1 MLCHPSKAAGGRAD
15 SKARG
20 QGEAHVWGRK
30 AGTVSR
36 SAFAVSRAVHGE
48 EDACP
53 SILWALPICK
63 VFEAAHAVFQEAVL
77 ESSGH
82 LARRQ
87 LGHGDVAVLG
97 VQLPAQAHKVAVAS
111 LDAELRLLVLR
122 VRRLCESPPPDG
134 PASERDGSEHDRSGA
149 WEHVQGEG
157 EGEGHG
163 HGAIRSWHDS
173 REALPHS
180 QRLAATRAPNGRTL
194 FALSRLRRPPRA
206 SVLDCLS
213 RLLLFSS

>member
-1 MLCHPSKAAGGRAD
+1 M
-15 SKARG
+15 
-20 QGEAHVWGRK
+20 
-30 AGTVSR
+30 SR

-53 SILWALPICK
+53 SILWALPIGK

-77 ESSGH
+77 ESPGR

-122 VRRLCESPPPDG
+122 VRRLCESCESPRLDG
-134 PASERDGSEHDRSGA
+134 PASERDGSEHGRNGG
-149 WEHVQGEG
+149 EGHVQGEG

-163 HGAIRSWHDS
+163 RGAIRSWHDS

-180 QRLAATRAPNGRTL
+180 QRLAATHAPIGRTL
-194 FALSRLRRPPRA
+194 FALSRLRRPPRR
-206 SVLDCLS
+206 SILDCLS
-213 RLLLFSS
+213 RFLSLLASSCPTPS